1 MIAPSAV
8 QRAKVDHRNMR
19 WLGVTTLFSSSWLFK
34 GIFSFEK
41 YEKLRNILEIS
52 FLFSRAVKSSFLGLA
67 ILSEKMNQVYRTC
80 FNSERFS
87 LKFYIN

>member
-8 QRAKVDHRNMR
+8 QRAKVDHRNMS
-19 WLGVTTLFSSSWLFK
+19 LGVTTLFSSSWLFK

-52 FLFSRAVKSSFLGLA
+52 FLSFFARGEVFISGVCNIIRRLEEDESGLPNLFCLRK
-67 ILSEKMNQVYRTC
+67 I
-80 FNSERFS
+80 F
-87 LKFYIN
+87 I